1 MKIAISGVTGF
12 LGQYVQKELEKY
24 GHEII
29 GLSRNGKNSTN
40 YTVESL
46 DLFFKDVDAIIHLA
60 AQRGSGRSI
69 SEYLENITLTQNI
82 FEAARNNNIKNIVYA
97 STISVYKGGKH
108 IYTETDK
115 AEPMTMYGI
124 SKYMGE
130 LLGNYYNEK
139 HNMYIKSLRL
149 AHIFGFN
156 EKNNYMINLF
166 MRKAFN
172 HETLE
177 VLCQSKAKREMIYA
191 KDAAAGIRKAVEAK
205 EISGTFNIG
214 GQAALTNLEIAK
226 IINRVM
232 KNNNLK
238 VGIEKESIISSY
250 MSSRKA
256 DIKLKYQPQY
266 SFEQAIEEIYK
277 EMQKLKTVPI
287 YIQR

>member
-1 MKIAISGVTGF
+1 M
-12 LGQYVQKELEKY
+12 
-24 GHEII
+24 
-29 GLSRNGKNSTN
+29 
-40 YTVESL
+40 
-46 DLFFKDVDAIIHLA
+46 
-60 AQRGSGRSI
+60 
-69 SEYLENITLTQNI
+69 ENITLTQNI

-97 STISVYKGGKH
+97 STISVYKGGNH

-130 LLGNYYNEK
+130 LLGNYYNENITCISK
-139 HNMYIKSLRL
+139 VCAWL
-149 AHIFGFN
+149 IFLDSM
-156 EKNNYMINLF
+156 KNNYMINLF